1 MRHLSAGDMQLIER
15 GQVHEFRSDGGCI
28 IEEISTTHV
37 AKDSH
42 YADGRIASRDPMSRK
57 TLVEAW

>member
-1 MRHLSAGDMQLIER
+1 VAGDMQLIER
-15 GQVHEFRSDGGCI
+15 GQNHEFRSENGCI

-37 AKDSH
+37 PKDSH
-42 YADGRIASRDPMSRK
+42 YKDRRIASSDPMLRK